1 MSLFNWKPNKIDFE
15 EVDITEDD
23 MDMMDSDDNV
33 SSVTVSTTTTD
44 LSDLP
49 YGLEEYLKREEERK
63 HPIDP
68 TKQTMEENIVY
79 ILNKVTKLS
88 DDIERIKHTV
98 SSIDDFIHSR
108 L

>member
-1 MSLFNWKPNKIDFE
+1 MSLFNWKPSKNDFE
-15 EVDITEDD
+15 DLDITEDD
-23 MDMMDSDDNV
+23 LAVLDSDDV
-33 SSVTVSTTTTD
+33 SSVTVTTTTD
-44 LSDLP
+44 FSDLP

-98 SSIDDFIHSR
+98 SSIENFIHSR

>member
-23 MDMMDSDDNV
+23 LTIMDSDDV
-33 SSVTVSTTTTD
+33 SSITVSTTTTD
-44 LSDLP
+44 FSDLP
-49 YGLEEYLKREEERK
+49 YGLEEYLKSEEERK

>member
-1 MSLFNWKPNKIDFE
+1 MSLFNWKPSKNNFE
-15 EVDITEDD
+15 ELDITEDD
-23 MDMMDSDDNV
+23 LAALDSDDV
-33 SSVTVSTTTTD
+33 SSVTITTTTTD
-44 LSDLP
+44 FSDLP

-88 DDIERIKHTV
+88 DDIERIKYAV
-98 SSIDDFIHSR
+98 SSIENFIHNR

>member
-1 MSLFNWKPNKIDFE
+1 MSLFNWKSNKIDFE

-33 SSVTVSTTTTD
+33 SSVTVSTTTD
-44 LSDLP
+44 LSDLS
-49 YGLEEYLKREEERK
+49 YGLEEYLKSEEERK

>member
-1 MSLFNWKPNKIDFE
+1 MSLFNWKPSKNNFE
-15 EVDITEDD
+15 ELDITEDD
-23 MDMMDSDDNV
+23 LAMLDSDDV
-33 SSVTVSTTTTD
+33 SSVTITTTTTD
-44 LSDLP
+44 FSDLP

-88 DDIERIKHTV
+88 DDIERIKYTV
-98 SSIDDFIHSR
+98 SSIENFIHGR

>member
-1 MSLFNWKPNKIDFE
+1 MSLFNWKSSKTNFDEF
-15 EVDITEDD
+15 DITEDD
-23 MDMMDSDDNV
+23 LAVLNSDDV
-33 SSVTVSTTTTD
+33 SSSTITTTTVD
-44 LSDLP
+44 FSDLP

-63 HPIDP
+63 HPIDS

-88 DDIERIKHTV
+88 DDVERIKHTV
-98 SSIDDFIHSR
+98 SSIENFIHSR

>member
-1 MSLFNWKPNKIDFE
+1 MSLFNWKPSKNDFE
-15 EVDITEDD
+15 ELDITEDD
-23 MDMMDSDDNV
+23 LAVLDSDDV
-33 SSVTVSTTTTD
+33 SSVTITATTTD
-44 LSDLP
+44 FSDLP

-88 DDIERIKHTV
+88 DDIERIKYTV
-98 SSIDDFIHSR
+98 SSIENFIHSR

>member
-1 MSLFNWKPNKIDFE
+1 MSLFNWKPSKTNFDEF
-15 EVDITEDD
+15 DITEDD
-23 MDMMDSDDNV
+23 LAVLDSDDA
-33 SSVTVSTTTTD
+33 SSSTIATTTID
-44 LSDLP
+44 FSDLP

-63 HPIDP
+63 HSIDP

-88 DDIERIKHTV
+88 DDVERIKHTV
-98 SSIDDFIHSR
+98 SSIENFIHSR

>member
-1 MSLFNWKPNKIDFE
+1 MSLFNWKPSKNDFE
-15 EVDITEDD
+15 ELDITEDD
-23 MDMMDSDDNV
+23 MAVLDSDDV
-33 SSVTVSTTTTD
+33 SSVTVTTTTTD
-44 LSDLP
+44 FSDLP

-63 HPIDP
+63 QPIDP

-98 SSIDDFIHSR
+98 SSIENFIHSR

>member
-23 MDMMDSDDNV
+23 MDMMDSDDV
-33 SSVTVSTTTTD
+33 SSITVTTTTTD
-44 LSDLP
+44 LSDLSC
-49 YGLEEYLKREEERK
+49 GLEEYLKREEERK

-68 TKQTMEENIVY
+68 MKQTMEENIVY

>member
-23 MDMMDSDDNV
+23 MDMMDSDDV
-33 SSVTVSTTTTD
+33 SSITVTTTTTD
-44 LSDLP
+44 LSDLSC
-49 YGLEEYLKREEERK
+49 GLEEYLKREEERK

>member
-15 EVDITEDD
+15 EVDITENDLTIL
-23 MDMMDSDDNV
+23 DSDDV
-33 SSVTVSTTTTD
+33 SSITVSTTTTD
-44 LSDLP
+44 FSDLP